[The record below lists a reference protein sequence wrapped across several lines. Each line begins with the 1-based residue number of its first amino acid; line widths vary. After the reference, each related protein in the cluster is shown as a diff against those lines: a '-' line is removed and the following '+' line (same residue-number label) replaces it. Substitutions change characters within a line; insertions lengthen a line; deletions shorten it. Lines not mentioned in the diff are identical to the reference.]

1 VSILD
6 GPVAPGRRYVVAWQN
21 FVDRDG
27 AAAHHRPG
35 AFIDEATIIRDS
47 ITDFER
53 PAPPVKA
60 TEAGQETEHLALE
73 WADADGVHEREA
85 PAPRGER
92 WVIETYEPGRAD
104 LRPCDGGT
112 RVA

>member
-1 VSILD
+1 
-6 GPVAPGRRYVVAWQN
+6 VVAWQN

-35 AFIDEATIIRDS
+35 AFIDEATIIRDT
-47 ITDFER
+47 ITQSER
-53 PAPPVKA
+53 PAPPTKAPEAEQA
-60 TEAGQETEHLALE
+60 TEYLALE
-73 WADADGVHEREA
+73 WAAVDGVHEQEG

-92 WVIETYEPGRAD
+92 WVTETYEPGRAD